1 MTGQSAA
8 AAGAPAPGSHHGPIP
23 HSRRNLLGQVDYVLQ
38 PNIPKSIL
46 HTTAVCLVKGSADAV
61 GAMHVINPTTDALA
75 RAPPTAVT
83 AHASSGSAC
92 TVQQIPRSECEID
105 IQCVHDQLLRTSKH
119 FMQYAC
125 TLGQSFAQSG
135 RRASPG
141 RIGRWRYGRRTK
153 YPVRTLSQSVCT
165 SPPPSFCSRTWSE
178 GVPVLRRGSQAPG
191 RVPLQLAR
199 SSGCSSTPL
208 TTPSSRQTPPPP
220 SSSLEGSSP
229 AVDFFWW
236 PRPFGNATPSASAA
250 LQRAG
255 RRQPDGPRD
264 QTSLD
269 TNGPP
274 CPPPSPW
281 SRFLQPL

>member
-1 MTGQSAA
+1 M
-8 AAGAPAPGSHHGPIP
+8 
-23 HSRRNLLGQVDYVLQ
+23 D
-38 PNIPKSIL
+38 
-46 HTTAVCLVKGSADAV
+46 
-61 GAMHVINPTTDALA
+61 
-75 RAPPTAVT
+75 RAPSRDDGTVCGGRRRPRPRLTPRPNSPFPGKPTRQGRPRIATKHPHVDPT
-83 AHASSGSAC
+83 YYRGVLGEGLRRRRWGFARDQSNNGRPRPRTPHASSGSAC

-105 IQCVHDQLLRTSKH
+105 IQCVPGQLLRTLKH
-119 FMQYAC
+119 FMHYAF
-125 TLGQSFAQSG
+125 TLGQSFARSG

-165 SPPPSFCSRTWSE
+165 SPPPSFCSRTWPE
-178 GVPVLRRGSQAPG
+178 GVPRPGARPRTTAVGSQQRLLLNPFDHSF
-191 RVPLQLAR
+191 L
-199 SSGCSSTPL
+199 
-208 TTPSSRQTPPPP
+208 PSDPPPP

-229 AVDFFWW
+229 VVECFWW